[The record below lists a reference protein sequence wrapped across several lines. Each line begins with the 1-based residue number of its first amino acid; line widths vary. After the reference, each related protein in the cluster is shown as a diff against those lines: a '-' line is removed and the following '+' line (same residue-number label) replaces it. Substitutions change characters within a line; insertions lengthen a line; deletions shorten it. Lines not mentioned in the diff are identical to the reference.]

1 MYTRAFCFDWL
12 REPPV
17 CMFLTGT
24 KKLCV
29 GEEEEEEEEE
39 EESLSRAD
47 AVN

>member
-1 MYTRAFCFDWL
+1 
-12 REPPV
+12 
-17 CMFLTGT
+17 MFLTGT

>member
-1 MYTRAFCFDWL
+1 
-12 REPPV
+12 
-17 CMFLTGT
+17 MFLTGT

-29 GEEEEEEEEE
+29 GKEEEEEEEE

>member
-1 MYTRAFCFDWL
+1 
-12 REPPV
+12 
-17 CMFLTGT
+17 MFLTGT

-29 GEEEEEEEEE
+29 GEEVEEEEEE